1 MKTLINTLKNEET
14 AAKVAAGIVNF
25 AMIVSGSS
33 FFAYVVYSAGHALK
47 YW

>member
-1 MKTLINTLKNEET
+1 MKALINTLRNEET

-25 AMIVSGSS
+25 AIAASGST
-33 FFAYVVYSAGHALK
+33 FILYVIYSAGQALK